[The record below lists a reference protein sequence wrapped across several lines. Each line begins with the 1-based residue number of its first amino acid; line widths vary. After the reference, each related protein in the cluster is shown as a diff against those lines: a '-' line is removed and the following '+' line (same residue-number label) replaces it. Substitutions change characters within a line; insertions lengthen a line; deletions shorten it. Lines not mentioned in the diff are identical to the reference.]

1 MGILARSICGVLMRD
16 EQDAS
21 DGKKRRVGKPA
32 DAVRQD
38 VDYDR
43 GTNHHDANQR
53 AANLSTKRLE
63 KTPAEI
69 ATLTKTS
76 ANFTTTHSSCRR
88 IQFNLR
94 VNEIQLSRGGSV
106 AGRCQRYLSAAGSNR
121 TFDRQDETSE

>member
-43 GTNHHDANQR
+43 GTNHHDAR
-53 AANLSTKRLE
+53 V
-63 KTPAEI
+63 
-69 ATLTKTS
+69 
-76 ANFTTTHSSCRR
+76 CRP
-88 IQFNLR
+88 IKICSEQK
-94 VNEIQLSRGGSV
+94 SV
-106 AGRCQRYLSAAGSNR
+106 
-121 TFDRQDETSE
+121 